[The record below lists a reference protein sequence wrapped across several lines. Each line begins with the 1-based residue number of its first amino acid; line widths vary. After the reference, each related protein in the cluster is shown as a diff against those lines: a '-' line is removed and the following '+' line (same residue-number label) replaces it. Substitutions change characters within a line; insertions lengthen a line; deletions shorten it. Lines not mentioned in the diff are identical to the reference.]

1 MTSATETTPLLLLD
15 EPTRAS
21 LWTTLV
27 SEIERYLQSVDELP
41 VSPALDAPAIR
52 AFAESFTFE
61 HPLPPT
67 ETLRSIAAQLTRYQ
81 VHTPHPSYYG
91 LFNPA
96 STTMSIAADALV
108 AALNPQLAAWS
119 HSPLASE
126 MELHL
131 VRSLAEKFGIPR
143 DQADGV
149 FTSGGAEANHTA
161 LLTALFHRWP
171 QLAGA
176 GLRSLDQ
183 QPVFYVSAEG
193 HHSFL
198 KAAKASGLGA
208 DSLREIEVDSSLR
221 MRPDALRAA
230 LERDRAHGL
239 APFLVIATAG
249 TTGAGAIDPIPDI
262 GRAARDHNLWF
273 HVDAA
278 WGGAAV
284 LVPELRPLLNG
295 TEQADSVTFDAHKFL
310 SISMGAGIYLT
321 RHPDVL
327 TRTFG
332 TLTAYMPREGER
344 LQAVDPFSHSMQW
357 SRRFTGLKLFLS
369 LAVAGWE
376 GYAVTIRHQTAMGD
390 LLRTQLAD
398 RGWKIVNDTP
408 LPLVCFTDAAH
419 SWDLA
424 QCQRVANAVI
434 ESGQAWISTIQV
446 GREKQ
451 PALRAC
457 ITSYRTEPR
466 HIETLLS
473 ALDQARSAAENP
485 VV

>member
-1 MTSATETTPLLLLD
+1 
-15 EPTRAS
+15 
-21 LWTTLV
+21 
-27 SEIERYLQSVDELP
+27 
-41 VSPALDAPAIR
+41 
-52 AFAESFTFE
+52 
-61 HPLPPT
+61 
-67 ETLRSIAAQLTRYQ
+67 
-81 VHTPHPSYYG
+81 
-91 LFNPA
+91 
-96 STTMSIAADALV
+96 
-108 AALNPQLAAWS
+108 
-119 HSPLASE
+119 
-126 MELHL
+126 
-131 VRSLAEKFGIPR
+131 
-143 DQADGV
+143 
-149 FTSGGAEANHTA
+149 
-161 LLTALFHRWP
+161 
-171 QLAGA
+171 
-176 GLRSLDQ
+176 
-183 QPVFYVSAEG
+183 
-193 HHSFL
+193 
-198 KAAKASGLGA
+198 
-208 DSLREIEVDSSLR
+208 